1 MQPQTPASRT
11 ANTMRDKHHSIRNST
26 QLITPGRLCTIT
38 KQADFVM
45 YSSPICLYTVDPKC
59 CGVQASCGLLH
70 EVWLHA
76 DYACIAIWLVWI
88 DSIVMHLRSIAFH
101 SPLHQKTCASA
112 LGVTQAAMDTD
123 WVQLESCM
131 TPWSWWHDRMTFVR
145 ELQTLAWKGSCMQY
159 YRCLMS
165 TIRPWAT
172 QMDTWLMLLM
182 PYDMYDSTSRAFWCF
197 WCSK

>member
-1 MQPQTPASRT
+1 
-11 ANTMRDKHHSIRNST
+11 MRSMCRMSHNYYSCSHKSQQAGQQKQCATNINSITTST
-26 QLITPGRLCTIT
+26 QLITPGRLCMIT

-123 WVQLESCM
+123 
-131 TPWSWWHDRMTFVR
+131 
-145 ELQTLAWKGSCMQY
+145 
-159 YRCLMS
+159 
-165 TIRPWAT
+165 
-172 QMDTWLMLLM
+172 
-182 PYDMYDSTSRAFWCF
+182 
-197 WCSK
+197 